1 MLSKLTYKSLKYK
14 FQSRKIASKL
24 FFIEDRFWDFPPD
37 WYKFYKLQYKKQESL
52 FLMTMVD

>member
-24 FFIEDRFWDFPPD
+24 FLLKIDSETFLQIDINFISFNI
-37 WYKFYKLQYKKQESL
+37 KNKKVY
-52 FLMTMVD
+52 F